1 MAQRPTVLTIICIL
15 MAIIGILSLIGGVG
29 MIWLAGAADWAG
41 VIDFSSSIITALG
54 VYSVIV
60 GLLTLVV
67 VFLLWTGNKLGW
79 YLAIIL
85 LVLNAIQGIISL
97 PTGILTLIIMAI
109 LIWYFFRPNVKE
121 YFGV

>member
-1 MAQRPTVLTIICIL
+1 